1 MIVLCVIQMFDP
13 KRIAELIVPKH
24 CTMLFLLFV
33 FGFLGLAQVRAAE
46 FPPINPK
53 FVQVHVVRTNTVL
66 GSRWFVWA
74 VHAPGEYW
82 SLQGTTEV
90 GNPDAWFNIVNYT
103 EDGVVVSA
111 VVPDTR
117 LTMVFRARK
126 RR

>member
-1 MIVLCVIQMFDP
+1 MLLLCVTQMFDP
-13 KRIAELIVPKH
+13 KRITELVVPKH
-24 CTMLFLLFV
+24 RTLMLMLVV
-33 FGFLGLAQVRAAE
+33 FGFLGLAPVRAAE
-46 FPPINPK
+46 LPPINPK

-74 VHAPGEYW
+74 VHAAGEYW

-117 LTMVFRARK
+117 QTMVFRARK

>member
-1 MIVLCVIQMFDP
+1 MFGP
-13 KRIAELIVPKH
+13 KKITELVVPKH
-24 CTMLFLLFV
+24 RAMLLMVALL
-33 FGFLGLAQVRAAE
+33 GFLGLAPVRAAE
-46 FPPINPK
+46 LPPINPK
-53 FVQVHVVRTNTVL
+53 FVQVHVVRTNTSL

-74 VHAPGEYW
+74 VHPAGEYW
-82 SLQGTTEV
+82 SLQATTEV
-90 GNPDAWFNIVNYT
+90 GNIDAWFNIVNYT